1 MPEKQSEKNGRR
13 SPVYVDLMDYKPAWL
28 AWCRRQGTT
37 PSQAF
42 RDVVRRLTA
51 TTAQEPPTLRV
62 TGPAEA
68 SAKRLSARLTA
79 SELAAVERL
88 AAAESMKPP
97 RWLVALIRSYLTR
110 EPQLGQAELAALS
123 QSNAALRALG
133 RNLNQVAR
141 ALNTSPQER
150 VLFKV
155 ELIEELDR
163 AVKAHAETV
172 SKLLAANI
180 ERWRIQ

>member
-1 MPEKQSEKNGRR
+1 MPEKRAEERR
-13 SPVYVDLMDYKPAWL
+13 SPISVDLMSYKAPWL

-42 RDVVRRLTA
+42 REVARRLTA
-51 TTAQEPPTLRV
+51 AEPSESPKLRV
-62 TGPAEA
+62 TGPAEP

-88 AAAESMKPP
+88 AAAESMKPA
-97 RWLVALIRSYLTR
+97 RWLVALVRSYLTR

-141 ALNTSPQER
+141 ALNTSPQVR
-150 VLFKV
+150 VLFRV
-155 ELIEELDR
+155 ELIDELDR
-163 AVKAHAETV
+163 TVKAHAETV

>member
-1 MPEKQSEKNGRR
+1 MPEELTEKRR
-13 SPVYVDLMDYKPAWL
+13 SPISVDLMGYKAAWL
-28 AWCRRQGTT
+28 AWCRRQSTT

-42 RDVVRRLTA
+42 RDIVRRLTA
-51 TTAQEPPTLRV
+51 AEQSEPPKLRV
-62 TGPAEA
+62 TGPPER

-79 SELAAVERL
+79 SELVAVERL
-88 AAAESMKPP
+88 AAAESMKPA

-110 EPQLGQAELAALS
+110 EPELGQAELAALS

-141 ALNTSPQER
+141 ALNTSPHER

-163 AVKAHAETV
+163 TVKSHAETV

-180 ERWRIQ
+180 ERWRIH

>member
-1 MPEKQSEKNGRR
+1 M
-13 SPVYVDLMDYKPAWL
+13 AL
-28 AWCRRQGTT
+28 A
-37 PSQAF
+37 
-42 RDVVRRLTA
+42 
-51 TTAQEPPTLRV
+51 
-62 TGPAEA
+62 
-68 SAKRLSARLTA
+68 
-79 SELAAVERL
+79 
-88 AAAESMKPP
+88 
-97 RWLVALIRSYLTR
+97 
-110 EPQLGQAELAALS
+110 

-141 ALNTSPQER
+141 ALNTAPQER

-155 ELIEELDR
+155 ELIEELDH